1 MAYYARV
8 EFEAAAERA
17 LLLFARVQVAREEV
31 DECLQPQRREARA
44 HRARRGGRA
53 GGRAAG
59 RPLRAAG
66 AEEARAGGQRALA
79 SRGGAGAERAGA
91 QSLSLGAWYSLEER
105 QESSQSELASRS
117 QLAAELQLAVRVTG
131 TPPSGSILI
140 SPAYRII
147 NAHRMTSTRHS
158 YATTKYSY
166 SYMHL

>member
-117 QLAAELQLAVRVTG
+117 QLAAELQLAVRVRVTG
-131 TPPSGSILI
+131 APPSGSILT
-140 SPAYRII
+140 SPAYRNQII
-147 NAHRMTSTRHS
+147 IIIAHRMQLRVQSTSS
-158 YATTKYSY
+158 A
-166 SYMHL
+166 